1 VTEPHGDIA
10 RRDFLSGIVFVGLG
24 AVGAIVAYGYS
35 IGTASRMGPGYFPL
49 VISGLLVGVGAILIV
64 SNIRSC
70 LRSRLPRI
78 RALENKSGLAAFLV
92 VVSCIVAFAVLIER
106 TGLAITSFVCVA
118 IAYFG
123 ARGLMQR
130 QGSVWE
136 GALVAWALSAFSV
149 IVFVYALGLPMRVW
163 PR

>member
-1 VTEPHGDIA
+1 MTEPSGEIA

-24 AVGAIVAYGYS
+24 AVGAIVANGYS

-49 VISGLLVGVGAILIV
+49 VISGLLVCVGTILIL
-64 SNIRSC
+64 SSIRSS

-78 RALENKSGLAAFLV
+78 RALETKSGLAAFLV
-92 VVSCIVAFAVLIER
+92 VVSCIVAFAILIER
-106 TGLAITSFVCVA
+106 AGLAITSFVCVA

-136 GALVAWALSAFSV
+136 GALVALALSAFSV
-149 IVFVYALGLPMRVW
+149 VVFVYALGLPMRIW